1 MMTDIDLIPSDYR
14 VRRWFERS
22 AKRLVIA
29 ITAVVIV
36 TGATY
41 AGVQHATKRVN
52 AEIEI
57 LQGQQEISTRQRAE
71 LSQISEKKT
80 RYEGQLKLLKG
91 LRSGAAAQSM
101 FVTIDRSL
109 TGNDVW
115 FVNWEFR
122 RAGTVVEHEPET
134 KNTGYFIVLPSGEGG
149 KNDEAWKIETHMSI
163 KGQARDYSAL
173 SRFVSRLLSQ
183 PEIQDVHVLSS
194 SQRKYKDN
202 RVIEFDLAVIVNT
215 GVSNS

>member
-1 MMTDIDLIPSDYR
+1 MTDIDLIPSDYR
-14 VRRWFERS
+14 MQRWFVRC
-22 AKRLVIA
+22 AKRFGVVVTVIL
-29 ITAVVIV
+29 IV

-41 AGVQHATKRVN
+41 AGVRHATKRGN
-52 AEIEI
+52 AEIAM
-57 LQGQQEISTRQRAE
+57 LQGQQAISSLQRAE
-71 LSQISEKKT
+71 LSRLSEKKNH
-80 RYEGQLKLLKG
+80 YESQLELLKG

-115 FVNWEFR
+115 FINWEFR
-122 RAGTVVEHEPET
+122 RAGTVVVHEPET
-134 KNTGYFIVLPSGEGG
+134 QNTDYFIMLPSGKGG

-163 KGQARDYSAL
+163 KGRASDHSAL

-183 PEIQDVHVLSS
+183 PEIQNVHVLSS
-194 SQRKYKDN
+194 SQRKYKDI
-202 RVIEFDLAVIVNT
+202 RVVEFDLAVIVNT